1 MKIRNKTKQVKHE
14 PLKNKSYY
22 GVFNHMID
30 DNITYLT
37 GCNSVKSRVIGWLIY
52 ALITLSLAYIL
63 FTL

>member
-14 PLKNKSYY
+14 PLKNKNYY

-37 GCNSVKSRVIGWLIY
+37 SCNSVKSRVIDWLIY